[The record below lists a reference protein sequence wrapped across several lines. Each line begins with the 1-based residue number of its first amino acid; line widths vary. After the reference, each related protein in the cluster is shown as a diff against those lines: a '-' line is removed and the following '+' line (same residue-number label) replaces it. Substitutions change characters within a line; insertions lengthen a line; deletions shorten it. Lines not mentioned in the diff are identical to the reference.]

1 MPILEF
7 RNVTKRF
14 GEVMAVDDVSFEVSQ
29 GEYVVVVGPSGSGKT
44 TLLLMLGGFESPDAG
59 QIVLNGEVVEDLPP
73 AKRNTA
79 TVFQDYALF
88 PHMRVL
94 GNVEFGLKMR
104 KVGKEER
111 RRLAL
116 EMLELVGLKGLGERR
131 PHELS
136 GGQRQRVA
144 LARSLV
150 VHPDIILLDEPLG
163 ALDAALK
170 RQMQREL
177 KSIQQQVGITFVHV
191 THDQEEA
198 MHIADRIIVIHH
210 GVLQDHGTPQ
220 RIYYRPQSRFAAE
233 FMGDNNLVEG
243 AVTALRGR
251 EVSIETVIGE
261 FKLRTDDAGLAHLA
275 IGSQAV
281 FTIRPENLRLA
292 ESAQQDGNVIAG
304 AIVKEINFAGS
315 YTKLITQLS
324 GFGELTVQLGGVAR
338 LVENW
343 RTGVSS

>member
-136 GGQRQRVA
+136 GGGS
-144 LARSLV
+144 AREWPWHARWWCIRTSFF
-150 VHPDIILLDEPLG
+150 
-163 ALDAALK
+163 
-170 RQMQREL
+170 
-177 KSIQQQVGITFVHV
+177 ST
-191 THDQEEA
+191 
-198 MHIADRIIVIHH
+198 
-210 GVLQDHGTPQ
+210 
-220 RIYYRPQSRFAAE
+220 SRW
-233 FMGDNNLVEG
+233 VRW
-243 AVTALRGR
+243 TRR
-251 EVSIETVIGE
+251 
-261 FKLRTDDAGLAHLA
+261 
-275 IGSQAV
+275 
-281 FTIRPENLRLA
+281 
-292 ESAQQDGNVIAG
+292 
-304 AIVKEINFAGS
+304 
-315 YTKLITQLS
+315 
-324 GFGELTVQLGGVAR
+324 
-338 LVENW
+338 
-343 RTGVSS
+343 